1 MRPWKKFITATG
13 KERER
18 GLDGRAQWNQ
28 VPEGGDLKGFTGT
41 DINFL
46 FASLLCGGDR
56 GSVCGS
62 QLGGK
67 AVEGGGEGGGPAAWQ
82 EVGLI
87 RQSLQMLG
95 RAALPRPR
103 PRSLHLGREL

>member
-1 MRPWKKFITATG
+1 
-13 KERER
+13 
-18 GLDGRAQWNQ
+18 
-28 VPEGGDLKGFTGT
+28 
-41 DINFL
+41 
-46 FASLLCGGDR
+46 
-56 GSVCGS
+56 VCGS